1 MSIALAL
8 AALIVLQQ
16 APAQEPP
23 AQPPPALPP
32 CDSRPEAKQF
42 DFWVGE
48 WDVVVN
54 GKPAGTNRIERIL
67 NGCVLQE
74 NWTGA
79 GGGSGKSWN
88 WYDIGDRKWHQL
100 WLSSGGAPHLSLAG
114 SFADDVMKYEGTSVG
129 PGGVAVH
136 NRLQFFK
143 LPNDRVRQF
152 WEQSRDGGK
161 TWTVAFDGD
170 YRRKQK

>member
-1 MSIALAL
+1 MLTLLAL
-8 AALIVLQQ
+8 AVFALQQ
-16 APAQEPP
+16 AAAPP
-23 AQPPPALPP
+23 PKPPALPP
-32 CDSRPEAKQF
+32 CDSRAEARQF

-48 WDVVVN
+48 WDVLVS
-54 GKPAGTNRIERIL
+54 GKPAGTNRIEKIL

-88 WYDIGDRKWHQL
+88 WYDIGDGKWHQL
-100 WLSSGGAPHLSLAG
+100 WLASGGAPQLSLAG
-114 SFADDVMKYEGTSVG
+114 GFANDVMKYEGTSIG
-129 PGGVAVH
+129 PGGVTIH

-143 LPNDRVRQF
+143 LPNDRIRQF

-161 TWTVAFDGD
+161 TWTTAFDGE
-170 YRRKQK
+170 YRRK